1 MELLFRIIIMV
12 LSKHSDSTQDMLIFN
27 AAINDDYDDHDYDDD
42 PKLFLTYSC
51 LLYPKWPHL

>member
-1 MELLFRIIIMV
+1 MV